1 MEGIWGGARAADNTQ
16 NINTSIHAQAEPA
29 VIKPFQWGLFF
40 VVIYSAAAHIL
51 YLPPVWKINLLTK
64 KVSLLLGRNQ

>member
-16 NINTSIHAQAEPA
+16 NINTSIRAQAEPA

-40 VVIYSAAAHIL
+40 VVIYSAAAHYTCRL
-51 YLPPVWKINLLTK
+51 YEKSTC
-64 KVSLLLGRNQ
+64 

>member
-16 NINTSIHAQAEPA
+16 NINTSIRAQAEPA

-51 YLPPVWKINLLTK
+51 YLPPV
-64 KVSLLLGRNQ
+64 